1 MLSAGSVAKMTT
13 MDHEEYK
20 GISKINGNNLEKTRV
35 SLFSIPGKLG
45 LNL

>member
-1 MLSAGSVAKMTT
+1 MAN
-13 MDHEEYK
+13 MDHEEDK
-20 GISKINGNNLEKTRV
+20 GISKINGNNLGKTRV